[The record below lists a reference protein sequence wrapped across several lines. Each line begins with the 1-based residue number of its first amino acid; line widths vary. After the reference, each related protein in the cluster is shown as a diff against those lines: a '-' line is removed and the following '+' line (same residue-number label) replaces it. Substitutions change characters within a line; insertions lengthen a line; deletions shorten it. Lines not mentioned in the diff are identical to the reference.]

1 MFFIFILL
9 LISCLVSCVS
19 AQICP
24 TREVD
29 GKDVTQA
36 VVDYGTSP
44 PADALQCVTVN
55 TGTFFLGIFF
65 KKRVIYI

>member
-9 LISCLVSCVS
+9 LISCVS

-29 GKDVTQA
+29 GKDVTQT

-55 TGTFFLGIFF
+55 TGTFFLGFF
-65 KKRVIYI
+65 F